1 MCSSGKEYLVSV
13 YQRIVDDVPCS
24 ARHQF
29 LPHRPVLLCVMLS
42 SVPTIPHAQKA
53 WVLGE
58 AGLLP
63 QQKIHHLQVN
73 TNKPLMLII
82 TNFLQHIL
90 HCFILLLQCSQ
101 VSKGYRGKLVAI
113 VKQNIFQ
120 QLLATVNEQ
129 SPIFG
134 FILWHSKLVQKLS
147 NICTVHQVLLF
158 KEKMEEL
165 LMSVAVKGDASA
177 VRDEVLF
184 LQSGCQ

>member
-1 MCSSGKEYLVSV
+1 MQRWEDYLFSV

-42 SVPTIPHAQKA
+42 TVPTIPHAQKA

-58 AGLLP
+58 AGLLS
-63 QQKIHHLQVN
+63 QRKVHHLQVN

-82 TNFLQHIL
+82 TNFTKYVL
-90 HCFILLLQCSQ
+90 HRFILLLQCSR
-101 VSKGYRGKLVAI
+101 VSKGYRGKLVAV
-113 VKQNIFQ
+113 VKQNTFQ
-120 QLLATVNEQ
+120 LSLAAVNEQ

-158 KEKMEEL
+158 IEKKRRN
-165 LMSVAVKGDASA
+165 S
-177 VRDEVLF
+177 
-184 LQSGCQ
+184 